1 MARILVIEDNEKL
14 AQGLRQNL
22 EFDGH
27 EVHVALDGERGLE
40 EAVSPWPDLI
50 ILDLMLPGIDG
61 YALLRAARE
70 RGVQVPVMIL
80 TALGEEA
87 DKVRGFRVGADD
99 YVTKPFGLMELL
111 ARVEALLRRQRASQA
126 SDAPVV
132 THTMGDI
139 VVHVA
144 SRDVTRGDESVALR
158 PREFDLLL
166 ALCRR
171 RGIAVSRAE
180 LLRDVWGYGDDVV
193 TRTVDTH
200 VAELRRK
207 LEDDPA
213 NPRWIVTV
221 PKTGYMLA
229 ER

>member
-1 MARILVIEDNEKL
+1 MARILVIEDNVRL
-14 AQGLRQNL
+14 AIGLRQNL

-27 EVHVALDGERGLE
+27 EVQVANTGEDGLALALAERPE
-40 EAVSPWPDLI
+40 LI
-50 ILDLMLPGIDG
+50 ILDLMLPGMDG
-61 YALLRAARE
+61 YALLRAARDQ
-70 RGVQVPVMIL
+70 GVRAPVLIL

-111 ARVEALLRRQRASQA
+111 ARVEALLRRNRAADQA
-126 SDAPVV
+126 PPPAAY
-132 THTMGDI
+132 TLGDI
-139 VVHVA
+139 VVQPA
-144 SRDVTRGDESVALR
+144 SRQVTRRGDAVTLR

-171 RGIAVSRAE
+171 RGEVVSRTD

-213 NPRWIVTV
+213 SPRWIVTV
-221 PKTGYMLA
+221 PKAGYRLEQA
-229 ER
+229 